1 VTRRA
6 LESAGVEFI
15 DENRGPRRPRR
26 SDRYSAA
33 CARASLGFID
43 ENGGSP
49 ASVLVANNKRLFTA
63 RRLSALFWQNEP
75 KIFMHFAALAYAGG
89 GIGHGAG
96 RGIADHCGNE
106 MCPYVNRNLDALGG
120 LMQS

>member
-89 GIGHGAG
+89 ESVTAPVEELLIIAG
-96 RGIADHCGNE
+96 MKCAPTSTATSTR
-106 MCPYVNRNLDALGG
+106 
-120 LMQS
+120 